1 MISYQSVALRGSKS
15 MQERCMWKTV
25 DFFFA
30 SVGSACIGLHVKVLR
45 GS

>member
-25 DFFFA
+25 DFFFRL
-30 SVGSACIGLHVKVLR
+30 SW
-45 GS
+45 